1 MTLLDL
7 AAHTSGLPRDPNN
20 LTPTRGLPE
29 NAFADYSAE
38 RLYGFLRGFT
48 LSRDPGR
55 AVRSKTKCNESGRIN
70 ETENPNMKFLP
81 DVMDRAIPILGRS
94 WTTIV
99 SRNG

>member
-1 MTLLDL
+1 MVERGEMKLDDPVAKYLPESITVPTHNGKEMTLLDL

-48 LSRDPGR
+48 LSRDPGATVFDR
-55 AVRSKTKCNESGRIN
+55 IILPGLSGSN
-70 ETENPNMKFLP
+70 
-81 DVMDRAIPILGRS
+81 
-94 WTTIV
+94 
-99 SRNG
+99 